1 MKPRV
6 LILYYSFTNQ
16 TRYVAE
22 AMGEVFRELNCD
34 VELCN
39 IEFVDEHYQIQ
50 RPFKP
55 VLRKLLAW
63 CIPQLLGKTGA
74 VRVPEE
80 ILAKDYDLICLGSP
94 TWWLNPAMPVV
105 SFLESPSA
113 KQLLAGK
120 QVAAFAV
127 CRKLWRNNLRRV
139 KKLATRQGATFVD
152 GAAFCFRG
160 NQIQSALSFIS
171 YLEHDENLDRCCGI
185 RIYEFGVPPDGI
197 ARAKEFA
204 RELASG
210 LQRSDETET
219 RTRSR
224 THGKNEGLT
233 RARTEGPAERRTR
246 SRGER

>member
-34 VELCN
+34 VDECN
-39 IEFVDEHYQIQ
+39 IEFVDEHYHIE

-55 VLRKLLAW
+55 VLRKLFPW

-74 VRVPEE
+74 VRVPDE
-80 ILAKDYDLICLGSP
+80 ILEKDYDLICLGSP
-94 TWWLNPAMPVV
+94 TWWLNPAMPIV
-105 SFLESPSA
+105 SFLQSPSA
-113 KQLLAGK
+113 KRLLEGK
-120 QVAAFAV
+120 PIAAFAV
-127 CRKLWRNNLRRV
+127 CRKLWRNNIRRV
-139 KKLATRQGATFVD
+139 KKLATKQGANFVD

-171 YLEHDENLDRCCGI
+171 YLEHDENRDRCCGI

-197 ARAKEFA
+197 ARAREFA
-204 RELASG
+204 RQLAAG
-210 LQRSDETET
+210 LERDDETKI

-224 THGKNEGLT
+224 THGRDEG
-233 RARTEGPAERRTR
+233 RARSRTEGRSERRPR